1 MKYINKK
8 LPLMEV
14 GKEIDYSLN
23 GVIIGAHCYDDGTL
37 HCTQAD
43 FNLLLK
49 DGFIEEVKP
58 REFYIGLTSQG
69 YLPLGD
75 NKVADNIDYFDTMA
89 FPPAKVIKVR
99 EVIE

>member
-14 GKEIDYSLN
+14 GKEIDYRLN

-58 REFYIGLTSQG
+58 REWWIEIL
-69 YLPLGD
+69 
-75 NKVADNIDYFDTMA
+75 ADGFARVVDR
-89 FPPAKVIKVR
+89 PPYHKNPFEYVKVR